1 MSAIGPTPKGKCA
14 MTLATAT
21 LKLETSRL
29 HKLLAMGAAS
39 AMSLMLLASTV
50 RAGEASSSATAS
62 NLGTAAA
69 TAGYNGDGRGYVQT
83 QTRTGNVNVARGVAV
98 GVDQNGITFSASN
111 AVASRFLPAAVASN
125 LNITIGFNG
134 QVASSGGISVAQ
146 GPVQRTA
153 SAGGFASNNRFNATA
168 GSTAGG
174 STDRFGTVRANTFS
188 RSTPARLPITPLRW
202 RR

>member
-1 MSAIGPTPKGKCA
+1 
-14 MTLATAT
+14 MTSATAT
-21 LKLETSRL
+21 IKLDTGRFNR
-29 HKLLAMGAAS
+29 LLASSAA
-39 AMSLMLLASTV
+39 ALAALMLLAQAA

-62 NLGTAAA
+62 NNGAAAA

-83 QTRTGNVNVARGVAV
+83 QTRSGNVTLARGVAV
-98 GVDQNGITFSASN
+98 GVDQSGITFSASN
-111 AVASRFLPAAVASN
+111 AVAGRFLPASLASN

-146 GPVQRTA
+146 GPFERTA
-153 SAGGFASNNRFNATA
+153 SAGGFASNNRFAGATA

-174 STDRFGTVRANTFS
+174 RTDRFGTVRANTFS
-188 RSTPARLPITPLRW
+188 RSTPARLPVARMPW